1 MSGLRQLLGGA
12 RRCGALLRTTRT
24 ADCAERSLF
33 QTQHRGFASGS
44 GNSVTYEGLTIQK
57 PARWHVLTG
66 RGMCS
71 IMWFWI
77 MYRAYY
83 DGEAFLYGHA
93 VHFEH
98 DDDHG
103 DDK

>member
-12 RRCGALLRTTRT
+12 KRCGALLQPMRT
-24 ADCAERSLF
+24 AESSERAWL
-33 QTQHRGFASGS
+33 QRHHRSFASDS
-44 GNSVTYEGLTIQK
+44 ANSVTYDGLTIHK

-98 DDDHG
+98 DDDHESSH
-103 DDK
+103 